1 MREMRQMYRDEELR
15 GIYRDWKGSGL
26 SQTAYCKKHGI
37 ERGTFKDDLYQL
49 RKRDRSKN
57 ERVGEFNQVRMVE
70 EGRRGEGEAYCEVR
84 FSGGHIVSFSDKASV
99 AGLKTLI
106 RELIQAT

>member
-1 MREMRQMYRDEELR
+1 MRQTHGDEELR

-26 SQTAYCKKHGI
+26 SQKAYCKKHGI
-37 ERGTFKDDLYQL
+37 EKRTFKDDLYQL

-57 ERVGEFNQVRMVE
+57 EREGEFNQVRMVE

-84 FSGGHIVSFSDKASV
+84 FSGGHVVSFSDKESV